1 MAWVNLGNQIY
12 LNVNHLITID
22 IVPRDS
28 GDYEL
33 VATTTVGRTI
43 YMQTC
48 KTKDEAIKR
57 VAEIVR
63 ITGHVCRKI

>member
-33 VATTTVGRTI
+33 VATTTVSRTI

-57 VAEIVR
+57 VAEIIGEGV
-63 ITGHVCRKI
+63 